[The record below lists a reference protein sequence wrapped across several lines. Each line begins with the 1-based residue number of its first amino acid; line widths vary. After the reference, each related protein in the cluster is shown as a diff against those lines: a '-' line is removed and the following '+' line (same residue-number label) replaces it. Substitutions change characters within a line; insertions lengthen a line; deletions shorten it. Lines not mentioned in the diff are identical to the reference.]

1 MDQLELTKKEAVL
14 LLNNPPTN
22 FEARKYTRGIYS
34 KLNEDARIPALTKSL
49 ESWTTGKELH
59 AGRLQGD
66 SSSKSLDFP
75 DPLLCILFILRY
87 AITDLQSL
95 HNMKTLL
102 SADFTPPI
110 SQYTVKQF
118 YTPDWLRTHFINNV
132 VDVVDVFMG
141 KSTGPVQ
148 SSTLSAPPNTSARMR
163 MALLH
168 TTTKAIIQVLLKYG
182 CNPKLP
188 PTADFQNFIQYLKDR
203 SASKNP
209 TTAVEVILNALPLL
223 VQSTVT
229 NNLRTS
235 IAGVPQKDHCLTM
248 HWITDRIPPVTVD
261 SFHIIICAN
270 VSNGILISERALRIT
285 EYFDKVFEGNILF
298 SEIPKPPIQT
308 SAEATSSSPKRK
320 QTSGGGG
327 GGGSS
332 SLSSPKKKTKLEPQ
346 LDTTTIER
354 NLKSIEEAT
363 VDLASQAKTSVTRA
377 ITEIRAILVQYN
389 SSKQTDTNV
398 AATTA
403 PPDDTTTK
411 TVDKS
416 KK

>member
-1 MDQLELTKKEAVL
+1 M
-14 LLNNPPTN
+14 
-22 FEARKYTRGIYS
+22 KYTRGNYS
-34 KLNEDARIPALTKSL
+34 KLKEEARIPALTTSL

-95 HNMKTLL
+95 YNMKTLL
-102 SADFTPPI
+102 SADYTPPI
-110 SQYTVKQF
+110 PQYTVKQF
-118 YTPDWLRTHFINNV
+118 YTPDWLRTHFINNIV
-132 VDVVDVFMG
+132 EIVDVFMG
-141 KSTGPVQ
+141 KSTGAVQ

-188 PTADFQNFIQYLKDR
+188 PTADFAAFIQYLKDR
-203 SASKNP
+203 STIKKP
-209 TTAVEVILNALPLL
+209 TTAIEVILDALPLL
-223 VQSTVT
+223 VKSTIA
-229 NNLRTS
+229 RHFETS
-235 IAGVPQKDHCLTM
+235 IAGVPQKEHCLTM
-248 HWITDRIPPVTVD
+248 HWVTDRIPPVTVD
-261 SFHIIICAN
+261 SFHIIVLAN
-270 VSNGILISERALRIT
+270 VSNGILISQRALRIT

-298 SEIPKPPIQT
+298 SEIPTPPIQPIE
-308 SAEATSSSPKRK
+308 EATSATPKRK
-320 QTSGGGG
+320 QTSGGGGGGGG

-354 NLKSIEEAT
+354 NLQSIEEAT
-363 VDLASQAKTSVTRA
+363 GDLDSQAKTSVTTA
-377 ITEIRAILVQYN
+377 ITGIRTILLQYN

-403 PPDDTTTK
+403 PPVEDTHK
-411 TVDKS
+411 CCSNDGS
-416 KK
+416 AS